1 MIEQNESMT
10 AKLCQ
15 WARADHSLCTKD
27 KIFDDF
33 LAYRLMGQNEYE
45 KTKSVIQN
53 SCPLNFINEYVC
65 PAVLPRIAY
74 AESRLCRFLNKYKN
88 IQYVILGAGMD
99 TFSLRNKNKNI
110 DIFELDHPLTQKY
123 KLKRINEAGFEIPS
137 NTYFVPIDF
146 EIENIKDVLY
156 ASGFDFNKP
165 SFFSFLGVTY
175 YLNLKSFENTVSSIA
190 DVSHNSAELVFDFPD
205 ETIFSNNKTKF
216 LSDLTTSMGEPM
228 KEGFQYIEIEKL
240 LNKYGFKTE
249 NHFTPEKIKNI
260 YLKDKENPKKAYDN
274 IHFITA
280 VKESA

>member
-1 MIEQNESMT
+1 MIERNESMT

-65 PAVLPRIAY
+65 PVVLPRIAY

-110 DIFELDHPLTQKY
+110 DI
-123 KLKRINEAGFEIPS
+123 
-137 NTYFVPIDF
+137 
-146 EIENIKDVLY
+146 
-156 ASGFDFNKP
+156 
-165 SFFSFLGVTY
+165 
-175 YLNLKSFENTVSSIA
+175 
-190 DVSHNSAELVFDFPD
+190 
-205 ETIFSNNKTKF
+205 
-216 LSDLTTSMGEPM
+216 
-228 KEGFQYIEIEKL
+228 
-240 LNKYGFKTE
+240 
-249 NHFTPEKIKNI
+249 
-260 YLKDKENPKKAYDN
+260 
-274 IHFITA
+274 
-280 VKESA
+280 